1 MLQKGRTSMFF
12 DPLYFVF
19 MLPGLAFMLWAQSK
33 VKGNYA
39 KYSKIRNEAGV
50 TGAQAARRVLDS
62 QGLQDVAIEAIP
74 GELSDHY
81 DPRKRVLRLSPGV
94 FGQPTIAAIG
104 IAAHEAGH
112 AIQHAKAYV
121 PMQVRSLMWPVA
133 AFGGSTW
140 QFVFMGGV
148 LLGAFQFISPEAARM
163 AILAGIGLFSFAVLF
178 HMVTLPVEFDASRR
192 AKVQIAE
199 LGIVPNTE
207 MEGTRKVLNA
217 AAMTYV
223 VGALSSLMLLVYYI
237 WQYVLPRD

>member
-1 MLQKGRTSMFF
+1 MLGI
-12 DPLYFVF
+12 DPIFIVIMVLT
-19 MLPGLAFMLWAQSK
+19 LGLGLWAQRRVMSTFRRFGE
-33 VKGNYA
+33 VPSSSGL
-39 KYSKIRNEAGV
+39 
-50 TGAQAARRVLDS
+50 TGAQVARMILDRN
-62 QGLQDVAIEAIP
+62 GLTDVPVEETA

-81 DPRKRVLRLSPGV
+81 DPRQRSVHLSEPVYGSSSV
-94 FGQPTIAAIG
+94 SAVSV
-104 IAAHEAGH
+104 AAHEVGH

-133 AFGGSTW
+133 AFGGSAW
-140 QFVFMGGV
+140 QWVFMGGL
-148 LLGAFQFISPEAARM
+148 LLGAFGVISPEASRL
-163 AILAGIGLFSFAVLF
+163 AIVAGIGLFSFAVAF

-207 MEGTRKVLNA
+207 MEGTKKVLSA